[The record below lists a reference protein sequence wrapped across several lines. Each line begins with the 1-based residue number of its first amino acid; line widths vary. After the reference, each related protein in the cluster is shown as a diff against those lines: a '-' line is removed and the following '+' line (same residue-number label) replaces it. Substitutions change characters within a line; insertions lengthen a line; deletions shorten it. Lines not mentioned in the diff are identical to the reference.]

1 MARQGIFNRNDT
13 TPEPIPRSPQYPNR
27 RNSFTAQYM
36 EIIPNFAQVMQP
48 NESIK
53 FNVTNFVKTIPMVTP
68 MLSRVRLVQRFYAIP
83 FRIMWRAW
91 EDWIKGTNDASFL
104 YEIPRLVNQ
113 TYIQGSSQDETHNG
127 ICTKDGSSI
136 YDEPF
141 SRKIQLDSNGRV
153 PDELGKYCSVDRSG
167 SRHSSLVC
175 GVGELGDYFRYPIYS
190 KMGIF
195 GLNDEDYYFNPH
207 AFYACAYQLA
217 YSYGYR
223 KPNVQTR
230 VDDFYQM
237 SRNQRFFTSNPD
249 TSDKTTYQCDEFPNL
264 VACFDVSN
272 NKGVP
277 VPTSHRLVTITKQD
291 GSALT
296 DLAKSSNK
304 EDIIRTSWDKV
315 ETFPL
320 KSGPN
325 LSMLATD
332 VDANGLP
339 VFKPSNIS
347 LYRIRYANYFD
358 DYFTS
363 SNPWQQR
370 GEEAQIPVE
379 GSVSVDLSGL
389 SLSLSSSFTGVEGTG
404 YITKVEFYDSED
416 DSPSWKSSDL
426 YSATVESSAMYDSN
440 EFRSLGRFT
449 AGSYGPVIMS
459 SNDSARLP
467 FSYTPQGNVS
477 TTGSI
482 SGASGSLNGVYVSP
496 SAFRFAMCLQ
506 HIKELEAQ
514 TDNRY
519 KSYMRK
525 IFGASIQDNRIDRP
539 EFLGGSV
546 QEINVGEVVQTS
558 ATADDSPLGT
568 LAGKGYGSK
577 TSGIIRFYAHEHTV
591 IIGMLHIIPD
601 TLYING
607 LDKEDNAHD
616 RFDFPL
622 PQFSRLSEQPVKN
635 YELCYNLDEY
645 QSSSLINLEAV
656 FGYEPVYNELRWSRS
671 MALGDFR
678 DFMNSKGNYE
688 YYKPWL
694 ITRDFGWEFK
704 VRTHGVFVVPKLPT
718 LSDEFLSGRNNG
730 DYSNFAVNN
739 PIRMK
744 PFIVDSYFDVR
755 MTRIIPARGL
765 PAKLG

>member
-13 TPEPIPRSPQYPNR
+13 TPENIPRSPQYPNR

-36 EIIPNFAQVMQP
+36 EIIPNFTQVMQP

-68 MLSRVRLVQRFYAIP
+68 MLSRVRLVQRFYAVP
-83 FRIMWRAW
+83 FRIMWHAW

-113 TYIQGSSQDETHNG
+113 TYIQGESADETHNG
-127 ICTKDGSSI
+127 ICTKSGSSV

-167 SRHSSLVC
+167 YRHSSLVC
-175 GVGELGDYFRYPIYS
+175 GVNELGDYFRYPIYS

-223 KPNVQTR
+223 KSNVQTR

-237 SRNQRFFTSNPD
+237 SKNQKFFTSTPD
-249 TSDKTTYQCDEFPNL
+249 SSDKTTYQCDEFPNL
-264 VACFDVSN
+264 IACYDTDN

-277 VPTSHRLVTITKQD
+277 VPASHRLVTITKQD
-291 GSALT
+291 GSPLT

-304 EDIIRTSWDKV
+304 EDIVRTSWDKV

-325 LSMLATD
+325 ISMLATD
-332 VDANGLP
+332 VDSNGLP
-339 VFKPSNIS
+339 VYKPSNIS
-347 LYRIRYANYFD
+347 LYRMRYANYFD

-379 GSVSVDLSGL
+379 GTVSVDLSGVTL
-389 SLSLSSSFTGVEGTG
+389 SATFSGTEETIFG
-404 YITKVEFYDSED
+404 TKVESKDSED
-416 DSPSWKSSDL
+416 VWHSVNLINSAGENLNGDTTGLLTSPYYSSEDSL
-426 YSATVESSAMYDSN
+426 LA
-440 EFRSLGRFT
+440 RI
-449 AGSYGPVIMS
+449 PVT
-459 SNDSARLP
+459 
-467 FSYTPQGNVS
+467 YTPKGTVAA
-477 TTGSI
+477 TI
-482 SGASGSLNGVYVSP
+482 SGASGSLSGVYVSP

-525 IFGASIQDNRIDRP
+525 IFGSSIQDNRIDRP

-546 QEINVGEVVQTS
+546 QEINVGEVTQTS

-577 TSGIIRFYAHEHTV
+577 TSGMIRFYAHEHTV

-635 YELCYNLDEY
+635 YELCYNLDEF
-645 QSSSLINLEAV
+645 QSTSLLNLEAV

-704 VRTHGVFVVPKLPT
+704 SRTHGVFVVPKLPT

-755 MTRIIPARGL
+755 MTRIIPARGI

>member
-36 EIIPNFAQVMQP
+36 EIIPNFTQVMQP

-68 MLSRVRLVQRFYAIP
+68 MLSRVRLVQRFYAVP

-113 TYIQGSSQDETHNG
+113 TYIQGQSLNETHNG
-127 ICTKDGSSI
+127 ICEKNANSI

-153 PDELGKYCSVDRSG
+153 PDELGKYCSVDRPG
-167 SRHSSLVC
+167 YRHSSLVC

-195 GLNDEDYYFNPH
+195 GHNDEDYYFNPH

-237 SRNQRFFTSNPD
+237 ARNQKYFTSTPD
-249 TSDKTTYQCDEFPNL
+249 STDKTTYQCDEFPNMI
-264 VACFDVSN
+264 ACYDTDN

-291 GSALT
+291 GSALS
-296 DLAKSSNK
+296 DLSKSSDK
-304 EDIIRTSWDKV
+304 EDIVRTSWDKV

-379 GSVSVDLSGL
+379 GSVSVDLSGVTF
-389 SLSLSSSFTGVEGTG
+389 SLSSSFTGTEETINLSQFNV
-404 YITKVEFYDSED
+404 YDSD
-416 DSPSWKSSDL
+416 NVARTLSL
-426 YSATVESSAMYDSN
+426 
-440 EFRSLGRFT
+440 EFKNLN
-449 AGSYGPVIMS
+449 
-459 SNDSARLP
+459 SNDEIFLGNQEQLYNFDSDGSASIPLT
-467 FSYTPQGNVS
+467 YTPKGFVS
-477 TTGSI
+477 V
-482 SGASGSLNGVYVSP
+482 SGTASGTPSASLNGLYVSP

-558 ATADDSPLGT
+558 ATSDDSPLGT

-577 TSGIIRFYAHEHTV
+577 TSGTIRFYAHEHTV

-645 QSSSLINLEAV
+645 QSASLLNLEAV

-678 DFMNSKGNYE
+678 DFMNSKGNYQ

-704 VRTHGVFVVPKLPT
+704 SRTHGVFVVPKLPT

>member
-13 TPEPIPRSPQYPNR
+13 TPESIPRSPQYPNR

-36 EIIPNFAQVMQP
+36 EIIPNFTQVLQP

-68 MLSRVRLVQRFYAIP
+68 MLSRVRLVQRFYAVP

-127 ICTKDGSSI
+127 ICVKSGDAI
-136 YDEPF
+136 YDEPY

-153 PDELGKYCSVDRSG
+153 PDQLGKYCSVDRSG
-167 SRHSSLVC
+167 YRHSSLVC

-195 GLNDEDYYFNPH
+195 GFNDEDYYFNPH

-237 SRNQRFFTSNPD
+237 ARNQKYFTSTPD
-249 TSDKTTYQCDEFPNL
+249 PTDITTYQCDEFPNMI
-264 VACFDVSN
+264 ACYDTDN

-291 GSALT
+291 GSALS

-304 EDIIRTSWDKV
+304 EDIVRTSWDKV

-370 GEEAQIPVE
+370 GEEAQIPVD
-379 GSVSVDLSGL
+379 GSITVDLSGASATFSGTAQTVSIDTVRL
-389 SLSLSSSFTGVEGTG
+389 HTSPDIFREAPLTFGGDTSLIGATNRGLFASSVPLSFTVPNGSASLPSTYTPAGTVSLQSPSSPSPVEG
-404 YITKVEFYDSED
+404 
-416 DSPSWKSSDL
+416 L
-426 YSATVESSAMYDSN
+426 
-440 EFRSLGRFT
+440 
-449 AGSYGPVIMS
+449 
-459 SNDSARLP
+459 
-467 FSYTPQGNVS
+467 
-477 TTGSI
+477 
-482 SGASGSLNGVYVSP
+482 YVSP

-525 IFGASIQDNRIDRP
+525 IFGSSIQDNRIDRP

-577 TSGIIRFYAHEHTV
+577 TSGTIRFYAHEHTV
-591 IIGMLHIIPD
+591 VIGMLHIIPD

-635 YELCYNLDEY
+635 YELCYNLDEF
-645 QSSSLINLEAV
+645 QGTSLTNLESV

-694 ITRDFGWEFK
+694 ITRDFGWEFRS
-704 VRTHGVFVVPKLPT
+704 RTHGVFVVPKLPT

-739 PIRMK
+739 PLRMK

>member
-1 MARQGIFNRNDT
+1 MARQGIFNRNDS
-13 TPEPIPRSPQYPNR
+13 TPESIPRSPQYPNR

-36 EIIPNFAQVMQP
+36 EIIPNFTQVMQP

-68 MLSRVRLVQRFYAIP
+68 MLSRVRLVQRFYAVP

-127 ICTKDGSSI
+127 ICVKNGNSI

-167 SRHSSLVC
+167 YRHSSLVC

-195 GLNDEDYYFNPH
+195 GLNDDDYYFNPH
-207 AFYACAYQLA
+207 AFFACAYQLA

-237 SRNQRFFTSNPD
+237 ARNQKYFTSTPD
-249 TSDKTTYQCDEFPNL
+249 STDKTTYQCDEFPNM
-264 VACFDVSN
+264 VACYDTDN

-291 GSALT
+291 GSALS
-296 DLAKSSNK
+296 DLSKSSDK
-304 EDIIRTSWDKV
+304 EDIVRTSWDKV

-379 GSVSVDLSGL
+379 GSVSVDLSGVTF
-389 SLSLSSSFTGVEGTG
+389 SLSSSFTGTEETINLSQFNVHDSDNVARTLSL
-404 YITKVEFYDSED
+404 EFKNPNSD
-416 DSPSWKSSDL
+416 DEIFLGNQEQL
-426 YSATVESSAMYDSN
+426 YNFD
-440 EFRSLGRFT
+440 FD
-449 AGSYGPVIMS
+449 GPASIP
-459 SNDSARLP
+459 LT
-467 FSYTPQGNVS
+467 YTPKGSVS
-477 TTGSI
+477 V
-482 SGASGSLNGVYVSP
+482 SGTASGIPSASLNGLYVSP

-645 QSSSLINLEAV
+645 QGTSLTNLEAV

-678 DFMNSKGNYE
+678 DFMNSKGNYQ

-704 VRTHGVFVVPKLPT
+704 SRTHGVFVVPKLPT